1 MIVYSFSTSST
12 ALLMLPLLVLNK
24 GLKQALFCIFGK
36 PKNQRFQIQTD
47 IFPPISRSMAPKSD
61 SAEGTSLSLSL
72 KPFRFNFLFSKSRLI
87 DCSSFSHFV
96 KLFCFFGCSNRAQLR
111 EWGKAF
117 FSLLLIVSFSGFKT
131 VTHLLNCIM
140 CFNNSAGNTL
150 YYYGIGTH
158 ISKIQYHTWMR

>member
-1 MIVYSFSTSST
+1 M
-12 ALLMLPLLVLNK
+12 
-24 GLKQALFCIFGK
+24 FCIFGK

-72 KPFRFNFLFSKSRLI
+72 WNHFVLIFLFSKSRLI
-87 DCSSFSHFV
+87 DFSSFSHFV
-96 KLFCFFGCSNRAQLR
+96 KLFCFFVISNRAQLR
-111 EWGKAF
+111 EWGKAI

-150 YYYGIGTH
+150 YYGYGIGIGTH